1 MIGKITTKFYELHQK
16 FWKLA
21 VPLTLIALVLLGYCL
36 WYLFS
41 HESTDDAFI
50 EGDVT
55 VISPKVSGHIEKVYI
70 NDNQIVKAQDPLCDI
85 DGRDYQASFNL
96 AQAELGAAEVE
107 VRQAGQDLQ
116 RYRKLLADKD
126 IPQQQ
131 YDKALLR
138 WNTGEAQ
145 VKAAQARQ
153 EEARLKLLYT
163 KIVAPANGAVTKRS
177 VEPGMFVQEGQ
188 ALMAI
193 VLPERWV
200 IANFKETQMTHIRP
214 GLKVSIRV
222 DAYPGAVFYGHVDSI
237 QQGTGSRFS
246 LLPAEN
252 ATGNYIKVVQRVP
265 VKIVFDGNLDPQRPL
280 ELGMSV
286 VPTIDLS
293 AKGGAA
299 CSEK

>member
-1 MIGKITTKFYELHQK
+1 MVIKIVKKFQEFIQRY
-16 FWKLA
+16 WKVA
-21 VPLTLIALVLLGYCL
+21 AAITFVTVLLLGFGL
-36 WYLFS
+36 WYLFT

-50 EGDVT
+50 EGDIT

-85 DGRDYQASFNL
+85 DDRDYQTSLHL
-96 AQAELGAAEVE
+96 AEAELRDQEAEAQ
-107 VRQAGQDLQ
+107 QAWQDVQ
-116 RYRKLLADKD
+116 RYRKLLAGKD
-126 IPQQQ
+126 ISQQQ

-138 WNTGEAQ
+138 WNTD
-145 VKAAQARQ
+145 KAKVTASQARRDQ
-153 EEARLKLLYT
+153 ARLNLSYT
-163 KIVAPANGAVTKRS
+163 KIAAPANGSVTKRN
-177 VEPGMFVQEGQ
+177 VEPGMFVEQGQ
-188 ALMAI
+188 ALLAV

-200 IANFKETQMTHIRP
+200 IANLKETQMTHIRP

-222 DAYPGAVFYGHVDSI
+222 DAYPGVVFHGHIDSI

-265 VKIVFDGNLDPQRPL
+265 VKIIFDGPLDPQKPL

-293 AKGGAA
+293 
-299 CSEK
+299 S